1 MNRVY
6 LDNAATTPLSRE
18 FITDSRFILERFGNP
33 STGYTEGRE
42 AKEMIEEVRN
52 FFAGEFKCSPD
63 QLFFTSGSTE
73 GINWALDGCECVITD
88 STEHEAVRAKIDN
101 QVPYVVFV
109 PVDSNGVVKTDRF
122 YNLMN
127 DYANHDFFNTYTSA
141 VSIMAVN
148 NETGA
153 IQPIK
158 EISDICNQFG
168 CYFHIDATQ
177 AIGHIPFDVE
187 TYPCDAFTCSA
198 HKFYGMKGVGIQYF
212 KDPDIIAPMV
222 LGGGQEKGLRSGTE
236 NTIGIVSAKYGYEF
250 AMANREKLE
259 DVSDYLYDILTDM
272 FVDNIHFSVDRD
284 YTIPSTISFRLDGIS
299 NTVLQTELDIA
310 GFSVGTGSACS
321 GNGTNKISHV
331 LRTIGLTDEEAS
343 GTIRVSLG
351 CFNTIAEVTDFA
363 YTLKKICRNFGGKNN
378 GK

>member
-52 FFAGEFKCSPD
+52 FFAEEFKCSPN

-73 GINWALDGCECVITD
+73 GINWALDGCKRVITD
-88 STEHEAVRAKIDN
+88 ATEHEAVLEKINN
-101 QVPYVVFV
+101 QVPYVEFI
-109 PVDSNGVVKTDRF
+109 PLDSNGVVLTDRF
-122 YNLMN
+122 YDIVKGHNI
-127 DYANHDFFNTYTSA
+127 SA

-158 EISDICNQFG
+158 EISDICDQFG

-212 KDPDIIAPMV
+212 KDPDIIAPLV
-222 LGGGQEKGLRSGTE
+222 FGGGQEKGLRSGTE
-236 NTIGIVSAKYGYEF
+236 NTIGIISAKYGYEF

-259 DVSDYLYDILTDM
+259 DISDYLYGILTDM
-272 FVDNIHFSVDRD
+272 FVDNIHFSVDRNC
-284 YTIPSTISFRLDGIS
+284 TIPSTISFRLDGIS

-321 GNGTNKISHV
+321 GNGANKISHV

>member
-52 FFAGEFKCSPD
+52 FFAEEFKCSPN

-88 STEHEAVRAKIDN
+88 ATEHEAVLAKIDN
-101 QVPYVVFV
+101 QVPYVEFI
-109 PVDSNGVVKTDRF
+109 PVDSNGIVKTDEF
-122 YNLMN
+122 YNLMK
-127 DYANHDFFNTYTSA
+127 DYADHDFFNTYTSA

-222 LGGGQEKGLRSGTE
+222 FGGGQEKRLRSGTE

-259 DVSDYLYDILTDM
+259 DVSDYLYGILTDM
-272 FVDNIHFSVDRD
+272 FVDNIHFSVDRE

-331 LRTIGLTDEEAS
+331 LRTIRLTDEEAS

>member
-52 FFAGEFKCSPD
+52 FFAGEFKCSPN

-73 GINWALDGCECVITD
+73 GINWTMETFYPTILLTD
-88 STEHEAVRAKIDN
+88 ETEHEAVLESTIHSDYTRFI
-101 QVPYVVFV
+101 PI
-109 PVDSNGVVKTDRF
+109 DSNGIVDV
-122 YNLMN
+122 
-127 DYANHDFFNTYTSA
+127 DYLYDFLQSA
-141 VSIMAVN
+141 SKDARESILVSIMAVN
-148 NETGA
+148 NETGV

-198 HKFYGMKGVGIQYF
+198 HKFYGMKSVGIQYF
-212 KDPDIIAPMV
+212 KDPDIITPMV
-222 LGGGQEKGLRSGTE
+222 LGGGQEKGFRSGTE
-236 NTIGIVSAKYGYEF
+236 NTIGIISAKYGYEF
-250 AMANREKLE
+250 AMSNREKLE
-259 DVSDYLYDILTDM
+259 DVSDYLYGILTDM
-272 FVDNIHFSVDRD
+272 LVDNIHFSVDRNC
-284 YTIPSTISFRLDGIS
+284 TIPSTISFRLDGIS
-299 NTVLQTELDIA
+299 NTVLQTELDVA

-321 GNGTNKISHV
+321 GNGANKISHV

>member
-42 AKEMIEEVRN
+42 AKEMIEEARN
-52 FFAGEFKCSPD
+52 FFAEEFKCSPN

-73 GINWALDGCECVITD
+73 GINWTMETFCPTMLLTD
-88 STEHEAVRAKIDN
+88 ETEHEAVLESTIHSNWAI
-101 QVPYVVFV
+101 FI
-109 PVDSNGVVKTDRF
+109 PVDSNGIVDVDWL
-122 YNLMN
+122 Y
-127 DYANHDFFNTYTSA
+127 DFLQDTPKDICESIL

-148 NETGA
+148 NETGV

-158 EISDICNQFG
+158 EISDICDQFG

-212 KDPDIIAPMV
+212 KDPDIITPMV

-250 AMANREKLE
+250 AMSNREKLE
-259 DVSDYLYDILTDM
+259 DVSDYLYGILTDM
-272 FVDNIHFSVDRD
+272 FVDNIHFSVNRNC
-284 YTIPSTISFRLDGIS
+284 TIPSTISFRLDGIS

-321 GNGTNKISHV
+321 GNGANKISHV

>member
-52 FFAGEFKCSPD
+52 FFAEEFKCSPN

-73 GINWALDGCECVITD
+73 GINWTMETFSPTVFLTD
-88 STEHEAVRAKIDN
+88 ETEHEAVLASTVN
-101 QVPYVVFV
+101 SGYTLFV
-109 PVDSNGVVKTDRF
+109 PVDSNGIVDTDWL
-122 YNLMN
+122 Y
-127 DYANHDFFNTYTSA
+127 DFLRGTPKDTCERML
-141 VSIMAVN
+141 VSVMAVN

-222 LGGGQEKGLRSGTE
+222 FGGGQEKGLRSGTE
-236 NTIGIVSAKYGYEF
+236 NTIGIVSAKYGYRF
-250 AMANREKLE
+250 AMANREKLK
-259 DVSDYLYDILTDM
+259 DVSDYLYGILTDM
-272 FVDNIHFSVDRD
+272 FVDNIHFSVDRNC
-284 YTIPSTISFRLDGIS
+284 TIPSTISFRLDGIS
-299 NTVLQTELDIA
+299 NTILQTELDIA

-321 GNGTNKISHV
+321 GNGTNKISHT

-363 YTLKKICRNFGGKNN
+363 YTLKKIYRNFGGKNN